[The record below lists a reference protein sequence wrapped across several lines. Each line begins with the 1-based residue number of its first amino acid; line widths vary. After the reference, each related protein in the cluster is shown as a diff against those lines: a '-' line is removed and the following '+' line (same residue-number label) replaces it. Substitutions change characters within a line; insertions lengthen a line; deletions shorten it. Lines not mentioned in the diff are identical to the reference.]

1 GGGGFLSALIS
12 VDKNGIYIELLPVY
26 PLLQGNASLWDV
38 AGFICR
44 KTRRISAFHQSCATL
59 GLPD

>member
-1 GGGGFLSALIS
+1 MSALIS

-26 PLLQGNASLWDV
+26 PLLQGSASLWDV

-44 KTRRISAFHQSCATL
+44 KARRISAFHSSCVTL